1 VTVINEYQAPAQCLA
16 NRIILITGAGDGIG
30 AAVAKSCARH
40 GATVI
45 LVGRT
50 VAKLEQVYDDIVNTG
65 GPQPAII
72 PLELTGASP
81 EDYTNIAELIDKEF
95 GRLDGLLHNA
105 AQLGARMPFEQYD
118 HTLWNKVMQVNLNAP
133 FLLTQA
139 CLPLLKKSADASI
152 IFTTADVGRH
162 GRAYWGAYAI
172 ANAAIENMMQI
183 LADELETNT
192 AIRVNSIDPG
202 AVRTAM
208 RRAAFPGEDFE
219 ALKTP
224 AEIVNS
230 YLYLFGADSKGKTG
244 QQFSLSSPS

>member
-1 VTVINEYQAPAQCLA
+1 VTAINAYQAPAQCL
-16 NRIILITGAGDGIG
+16 NDRIILITGAGDGIG
-30 AAVAKSCARH
+30 AAVAKSCAEH

-45 LVGRT
+45 LVGKT
-50 VAKLEQVYDDIVNTG
+50 VAKLERVYDDIMNAG

-72 PLELTGASP
+72 PVDLAGASP
-81 EDYTNIAELIDKEF
+81 ADYSNIADLIDKEF

-118 HTLWNKVMQVNLNAP
+118 HKLWNKVMQVNLNAP

-139 CLPLLKKSADASI
+139 CLPLLRKSADASV
-152 IFTTADVGRH
+152 IFTSADVGRH

-202 AVRTAM
+202 PVRTAM

-219 ALKTP
+219 TLNTP
-224 AEIVNS
+224 ADIVNG
-230 YLYLFGADSKGKTG
+230 YLYLFGADSKGQNG
-244 QQFSLSSPS
+244 QQFSLQN

>member
-1 VTVINEYQAPAQCLA
+1 MTAINAYQAPAQCL
-16 NRIILITGAGDGIG
+16 NDRIILITGAGDGIG
-30 AAVAKSCARH
+30 AAVAKSCAEH

-45 LVGRT
+45 LVGKT
-50 VAKLEQVYDDIVNTG
+50 VAKLERVYDDIMNTG

-72 PLELTGASP
+72 PIDLAGASP
-81 EDYTNIAELIDKEF
+81 ADYSNIADLIDKEF

-118 HTLWNKVMQVNLNAP
+118 HKLWNKVMQVNLNAP

-139 CLPLLKKSADASI
+139 CLPLLKKSADASV
-152 IFTTADVGRH
+152 IFTSADVGRH

-192 AIRVNSIDPG
+192 AIRVNSVDPG
-202 AVRTAM
+202 PVRTAM

-219 ALKTP
+219 TLNTP
-224 AEIVNS
+224 ADIVHG
-230 YLYLFGADSKGKTG
+230 YLYLFGADSKGQNG
-244 QQFSLSSPS
+244 QQFSLQN